1 MAQLEVLYF
10 AIYFGI
16 RGNCGCGLLV
26 GEEILVASCT
36 FAVAP
41 KSNLKQVS
49 YISFAPTTR
58 GLTSHVWRSLEIV
71 DESRAARIERDVL

>member
-26 GEEILVASCT
+26 GEEFLVASYT
-36 FAVAP
+36 FAVGP
-41 KSNLKQVS
+41 KFNLKQVS

-58 GLTSHVWRSLEIV
+58 GLTSHV
-71 DESRAARIERDVL
+71 

>member
-1 MAQLEVLYF
+1 MAPLEVLYF

-16 RGNCGCGLLV
+16 RGNCGYGLLV
-26 GEEILVASCT
+26 GEEFLVASYT

-41 KSNLKQVS
+41 KPNLKQVS
-49 YISFAPTTR
+49 HIFFASTTR

-71 DESRAARIERDVL
+71 DESRAARIDRDVL